1 MRLCCGHRVGMS
13 APPPVGRLPHG
24 RLSTAGGQEG
34 SVPSAGG
41 LLVLS
46 PFQVPVGMSVTPA
59 ESTPGLRAGS
69 TSRARWA
76 PKAPQ
81 SPDQQAAPVAQ
92 LSRKINIGRP
102 LLLSALGC
110 GTDVGLQGCRQEAEA
125 SRSSRPEGTKSNVA
139 KLRNKTRGPVAALVA
154 MSPAGCPGPS

>member
-34 SVPSAGG
+34 SVPYAGG
-41 LLVLS
+41 LLLLS

-59 ESTPGLRAGS
+59 ESTPGLQAGS
-69 TSRARWA
+69 TSRAPWA

-81 SPDQQAAPVAQ
+81 APTSRQ
-92 LSRKINIGRP
+92 PQWLS
-102 LLLSALGC
+102 SAGKSILDDPSSC
-110 GTDVGLQGCRQEAEA
+110 RRLVVEQTSVCRQEAEA

-154 MSPAGCPGPS
+154 MSPAGCPAPS